1 MTELLFPV
9 QEQGVFLY
17 EKIVLQLFVLPVKR

>member
-9 QEQGVFLY
+9 QEQGVFLLS
-17 EKIVLQLFVLPVKR
+17 KIVLSVLTWKIL